1 LSHDFS
7 SSLKGFFQTNHPIL
21 EIQLWGCADGV
32 RRALVNTD
40 LAAFAELP
48 VPFHLI
54 FLFIIGPAG
63 IRTGGIA
70 SEATGALLVINDWPD
85 NPPVRGD
92 EEFLLSYGSRR
103 DRSEGD
109 FSIFGNLYRHDFLLS
124 IGLMMES
131 EWV

>member
-7 SSLKGFFQTNHPIL
+7 SSLKGFFQPNHPIL
-21 EIQLWGCADGV
+21 EIELRGSADGV
-32 RRALVNTD
+32 HRALMNTN

-54 FLFIIGPAG
+54 FFFIIGPAG
-63 IRTGGIA
+63 IRTGSIA
-70 SEATGALLVINDWPD
+70 GEATGALLMINDRPD

-92 EEFLLSYGSRR
+92 EEFLLSHGSGR

-109 FSIFGNLYRHDFLLS
+109 FSIFGNLYRHDLLLS
-124 IGLMMES
+124 IGLMMELK
-131 EWV
+131 WV

>member
-1 LSHDFS
+1 M
-7 SSLKGFFQTNHPIL
+7 
-21 EIQLWGCADGV
+21 
-32 RRALVNTD
+32 NTD

-63 IRTGGIA
+63 IRTGSIA
-70 SEATGALLVINDWPD
+70 GEAAGAFLMINDRPD

-92 EEFLLSYGSRR
+92 EKFLLSHGSGRN
-103 DRSEGD
+103 RSEGD

-124 IGLMMES
+124 IGLMMELK
-131 EWV
+131 WV

>member
-7 SSLKGFFQTNHPIL
+7 SSLKGFFQPNHPIL
-21 EIQLWGCADGV
+21 EIELRGSADGV
-32 RRALVNTD
+32 HRALMNTN

-54 FLFIIGPAG
+54 FFFIIGPAG
-63 IRTGGIA
+63 IRTGSIA
-70 SEATGALLVINDWPD
+70 GEATGALLMINDRPD

-92 EEFLLSYGSRR
+92 EEFLLSHGSGR

-124 IGLMMES
+124 IGLMMELK
-131 EWV
+131 WV